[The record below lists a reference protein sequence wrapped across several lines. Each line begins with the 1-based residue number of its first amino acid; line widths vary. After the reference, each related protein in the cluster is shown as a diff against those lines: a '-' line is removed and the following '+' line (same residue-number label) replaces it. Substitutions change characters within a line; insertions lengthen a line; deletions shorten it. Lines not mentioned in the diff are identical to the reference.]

1 MPEETIPVRDPV
13 DPDALGRFLSRS
25 GWPAH
30 FELRQFPAGHS
41 NLTYLLSNESGE
53 FVLRRPP
60 PGPIAPKAHD
70 MVREARILAAVHP
83 GFPLAPEPLLVC
95 EDASVLGA
103 PFFLMERRRGRAL
116 LQAGEPKDEAVRPRI
131 AAALVAA
138 LADLHRLDVTSPE
151 IRSLG
156 RPEGFLERQVQ
167 GWASRWDRA
176 QTRDV
181 PAMREVR
188 ERLIATMPSSAGAAV
203 LHNDFKPDN
212 VLLSHEDLSR
222 PTAVLD
228 WEMSALGDPLID
240 LGILLCYWP
249 EPADPPGRRESVCPV
264 TAAPGWPSRA
274 AIALEYGRLT
284 GLDVSDTAYYEAFA
298 LFKLAVILQQIFHRH
313 SMGLTSDPR
322 FAGLEQKVLNLADC
336 AIECTRRATP

>member
-1 MPEETIPVRDPV
+1 MPEETIPVRDPL
-13 DPDALGRFLSRS
+13 DLEALGKFFSRS
-25 GWPAH
+25 AWPQE
-30 FELRQFPAGHS
+30 FEVRQFPAGHS
-41 NLTYLLSNESGE
+41 NLTYLVRNESGE

-83 GFPLAPEPLLVC
+83 GYPLAPRPLLVC
-95 EDASVLGA
+95 DDPSVLGA
-103 PFFLMERRRGRAL
+103 AFYVMERRRGRAL
-116 LQAGEPKDEAVRPRI
+116 LRAGEPEDEGIRGRI
-131 AAALVAA
+131 ADSLVAA
-138 LADLHRLDVTSPE
+138 LADLHRLDATAPE
-151 IRSLG
+151 IAALG
-156 RPEGFLERQVQ
+156 RPDGFLERQVQ

-176 QTRDV
+176 QTREV
-181 PAMREVR
+181 PAMKEVR
-188 ERLIATMPSSAGAAV
+188 ERLIATLPPPSGAAV

-212 VLLSHEDLSR
+212 VLLAHEDLTR

-249 EPADPPGRRESVCPV
+249 EPTDPPGRRESVCPV
-264 TAAPGWPSRA
+264 SAAPGWPARA
-274 AIALEYGRLT
+274 DIALRYGRLT
-284 GLDVSDTAYYEAFA
+284 GRDVSDTAYYEAFA

-322 FAGLEQKVLNLADC
+322 FGALEGKVLDLADC
-336 AIECTRRATP
+336 ALECARRAIP